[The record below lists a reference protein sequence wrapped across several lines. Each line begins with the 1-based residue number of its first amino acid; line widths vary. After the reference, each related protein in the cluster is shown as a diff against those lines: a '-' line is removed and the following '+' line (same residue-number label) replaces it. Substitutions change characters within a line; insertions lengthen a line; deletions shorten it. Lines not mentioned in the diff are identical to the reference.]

1 MSNYSRSM
9 LSGTLPNL
17 GVESRY
23 MVIPF
28 EDLNLGFIRHF
39 TFVSTINPVKYVDKK
54 IKPNGIQV
62 PKRLWNISIL
72 LLITRATRKKSISIT
87 IRINMAAVCIGDVNW
102 NFLKYNRVIRENI
115 TGAPIAWTI
124 SVFWMDIKDIPMN
137 IIAPQSAQPSNPRVT
152 MIKIC
157 LKCSCNIVTIWLRIP
172 RTFGKSA

>member
-23 MVIPF
+23 MVIPV

-87 IRINMAAVCIGDVNW
+87 IRINMAAVCIGDVN
-102 NFLKYNRVIRENI
+102 
-115 TGAPIAWTI
+115 
-124 SVFWMDIKDIPMN
+124 
-137 IIAPQSAQPSNPRVT
+137 
-152 MIKIC
+152 
-157 LKCSCNIVTIWLRIP
+157 
-172 RTFGKSA
+172 